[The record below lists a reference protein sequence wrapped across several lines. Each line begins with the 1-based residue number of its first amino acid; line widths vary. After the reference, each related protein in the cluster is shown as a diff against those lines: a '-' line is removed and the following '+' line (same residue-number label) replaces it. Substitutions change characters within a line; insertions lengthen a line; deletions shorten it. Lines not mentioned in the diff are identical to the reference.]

1 MSTGPADVPLVE
13 EQLSAWLDDELP
25 AAELALLAARLARSP
40 EQRARAA
47 RYGLIGSTLRD
58 GPAGPRS
65 AGLAAL
71 QISARVSAALDDD
84 IAAPAPAAAPR
95 PATRLLPYA
104 AAAGVALVA
113 VALMPL
119 LRPAPGSAGIPN
131 ARVAVQS
138 PIQPAALTPVRAQSL
153 VVQRTGIAGQPYL
166 SPRRLTS
173 YLVYHGEYS
182 GMLSAKLTDSHIVN
196 KRAYGAAM
204 HAADQPAVR

>member
-1 MSTGPADVPLVE
+1 MSTGPNDVPLIE

-40 EQRARAA
+40 EQRARVA

-58 GPAGPRS
+58 GPAGARS
-65 AGLAAL
+65 AGLAAV
-71 QISARVSAALDDD
+71 QISARVSAALDG
-84 IAAPAPAAAPR
+84 IPAPAPSAAPR
-95 PATRLLPYA
+95 RASRLLPYA
-104 AAAGVALVA
+104 VAAGVALIA
-113 VALMPL
+113 VSLVPL
-119 LRPAPGSAGIPN
+119 LRPAPGSAGITT

-153 VVQRTGIAGQPYL
+153 IVDRAGIAGQPSL

-196 KRAYGAAM
+196 NRAYGVAM
-204 HAADQPAVR
+204 HAVDQPAAR